1 MLTRRADVP
10 RLIVLNGPPAIGKS
24 TLARRYAD
32 EHPLTLNLDVDR
44 IRGLLG
50 GWQDNPQTAGPLAR
64 KIALAAAR
72 THLASGYDVVVPQF
86 LGRPGFIEQIEA
98 VAGDVGAEFYEVAL
112 LDSIENVRQR
122 FIDRSRLATDPAHV
136 EAAEMLERAGGLDE
150 LSAMYDRL
158 ALVIAARPATIVI
171 QTADGEVDRAYRD
184 FRSSLQRR

>member
-1 MLTRRADVP
+1 VP

-50 GWQDNPQTAGPLAR
+50 GWQDDPQTAGRLAR
-64 KIALAAAR
+64 RIALAAAR

-86 LGRPGFIEQIEA
+86 LGRPDFIEQTEA

-112 LDSIENVRQR
+112 LDSIENVRRR
-122 FIDRSRLATDPAHV
+122 FVDRSRLATDSSHV

-171 QTADGEVDRAYRD
+171 QTADGEVDQAYRD